1 MLDRRF
7 SGAFLMYVVA
17 FGVAGLAPF
26 ILLPFLTRNLSAEE
40 FGAAALF
47 VTVCQ
52 LLANFASLGSHG
64 YVSVQ
69 YFKTSPRTWGS
80 SVSAVM
86 MLLLLVHGGLFLAF
100 AALKSWISTWLGLSV
115 PTITLALFT
124 SVIVCMNFVYL
135 SIYQS
140 SNKPHLYLLAR
151 SVQAVLEI
159 GLCLT
164 LIKLETQPDSGVR
177 IYTFPLAA
185 SATCCLGFGYCL
197 RIGAFS
203 STNLKSSLKG
213 AARFGLPLLP
223 HLTSGTVISL
233 LDRIII
239 ATVLGKAQLGI
250 YMAATQLGLAMLL
263 VIEPF
268 NKAYAPWLF
277 ARLAEGDAR
286 AKLTVVRFT
295 YLFFL
300 VLIIAGLAVMGI
312 SYVFFDLIVGKAY
325 SEGRILI
332 PFIVVS
338 YIGQGMYYTV
348 VNYLF
353 YVEKTYILSAIS
365 VSVAII
371 GTCVTYVMVLFFGL
385 EGAAFSGVISYAL
398 LFGLV
403 WFFAAREVKLPWMQA
418 WGASHG

>member
-7 SGAFLMYVVA
+7 SGAFLMYIAA

-69 YFKTSPRTWGS
+69 YFKASPRSWGS

-86 MLLLLVHGGLFLAF
+86 LLILLTHFFLFLAF
-100 AALKSWISTWLGLSV
+100 VAGKSWIASWLRLPV
-115 PTITLALFT
+115 PTIALALCT
-124 SVIVCMNFVYL
+124 SGLICMNFVYL

-140 SNKPHLYLLAR
+140 SSKPQLYLLAR
-151 SVQAVLEI
+151 SIQAAMEI
-159 GLCLT
+159 GLCLI
-164 LIKLETQPDSGVR
+164 LIEFASQPDAGVR
-177 IYTFPLAA
+177 IYTFPLAVA
-185 SATCCLGFGYCL
+185 AAGLLGLGYCL
-197 RIGAFS
+197 SIGAFS
-203 STNLKSSLKG
+203 RAGLSSSLKG

-223 HLTSGTVISL
+223 HLTSGTIISL

-239 ATVLGKAQLGI
+239 ATVLGKAELGI

-263 VIEPF
+263 MIEPF

-277 ARLAEGDAR
+277 ARLAENDVR
-286 AKLTVVRFT
+286 SKLTVVRFT
-295 YLFFL
+295 YLFF
-300 VLIIAGLAVMGI
+300 VALILAGLAVMGVA
-312 SYVFFDLIVGKAY
+312 YVLFDMIVGSAY
-325 SEGRILI
+325 SEGRILV
-332 PFIVVS
+332 PFIVMS
-338 YIGQGMYYTV
+338 YIGQGMYYTM

-365 VSVAII
+365 VSVAIV
-371 GTCVTYVMVLFFGL
+371 GTGVTYFMVMFFGL

-403 WFFAAREVKLPWMQA
+403 WFFAAREVKMPWLQP
-418 WGASHG
+418 WGERHG